1 MSALDAA
8 EVEALAR
15 QVWQQRGSP
24 PGPSHSDWL
33 EAERQLL
40 ARQASRPAVPDAV
53 PANAKEKWLADKERK
68 EEFDSRP

>member
-1 MSALDAA
+1 MSALETT

-15 QVWQQRGSP
+15 QVWEQRGSP
-24 PGPSHSDWL
+24 PGPAHADWL

-40 ARQASRPAVPDAV
+40 ARQASAPSIPDAV

-68 EEFDSRP
+68 EEFESQA